1 MLVSIGEEMYIFGL
15 QGTQFE
21 EKHTTKKEK
30 QYLVVCS
37 QTVKGCHSYREFFL
51 GKYGRITDFKY
62 TVGAIFIVCLP

>member
-1 MLVSIGEEMYIFGL
+1 MYIFGL

-37 QTVKGCHSYREFFL
+37 QTVKGCHSYREVF
-51 GKYGRITDFKY
+51 
-62 TVGAIFIVCLP
+62 